1 MEVTIRERKATAA
14 VRVTDTRWAK
24 IDEDGRVLSVADAA
38 PAGMPDARGVE
49 GRIARGRAT
58 AVRGHRRAAGARRR
72 RGRLPRR
79 RHRGRHLAR
88 RDPGLRHAVR
98 FGTTGELDAKVAAL
112 ETVLARVDLGCL
124 AMIDLR
130 APGSPALTRYGG
142 CS

>member
-1 MEVTIRERKATAA
+1 M
-14 VRVTDTRWAK
+14 
-24 IDEDGRVLSVADAA
+24 LDAA
-38 PAGMPDARGVE
+38 EAAFPDGVTE
-49 GRIARGRAT
+49 VDT
-58 AVRGHRRAAGARRR
+58 SLDVT
-72 RGRLPRR
+72 
-79 RHRGRHLAR
+79 LAY
-88 RDPGLRHAVR
+88 GTTVR